1 MESAMLDAT
10 DRGLIH
16 ALQLDGRAPF
26 ARISAVLGVSEQTVA
41 RRYRRLVAGGVI
53 RVVGGVDGALLGYEP
68 WTVRV
73 RCTPDAGPAIA
84 EALARRPDAYWVHL
98 LSGGTE
104 ISCFTQSPD
113 PVLLERLPKTA
124 RVLGMTAHL
133 LLRGFALPDGWQGL
147 AALTPEQADELRP
160 PPAARHEI
168 GREYSADGG
177 RREVVL
183 EGSADESRRGI
194 VLKEEDHR
202 LAAVLARDG
211 RAGHAELAAATG
223 WSEGTVKRRL
233 ALLRASGAV
242 NVQLDYSP
250 RLLGYR
256 SEARLWMSVRPS
268 ALLDV
273 ATTLAGHPEIA
284 FVAVTTGPANLLAT
298 ALCRDSAAL
307 YRYLTERVSALDAV
321 QTLETAPVLRT
332 MKRTGALPP
341 LSYGRPA

>member
-1 MESAMLDAT
+1 MGSATLDAT

-26 ARISAVLGVSEQTVA
+26 ARIAAVLGVSEQTVA

-113 PVLLERLPKTA
+113 PVLLERLPRTA

-133 LLRGFALPDGWQGL
+133 LLRGFALPDGWPGL

-160 PPAARHEI
+160 PPAE
-168 GREYSADGG
+168 
-177 RREVVL
+177 RRE
-183 EGSADESRRGI
+183 I

-223 WSEGTVKRRL
+223 WSEATVKRRL

-284 FVAVTTGPANLLAT
+284 FAAVTTGPANLLAT